1 MNGRTQTAV
10 VIGLVLGAFAG
21 STVARGGYG
30 AVVFLLFWAVV
41 GTLIVC
47 RIANQN
53 VILVG
58 MIPNVVM
65 AVVINLILLTSDPA
79 PVPQVIIGFLFWIW
93 FTAILSL
100 PISVP
105 AYLLRQRLRKLR
117 RRKILEAK
125 WMIPPD
131 SSK

>member
-1 MNGRTQTAV
+1 MNGRTQAAV
-10 VIGLVLGAFAG
+10 VIGVVLAAFAG
-21 STVARGGYG
+21 STVASGGYG
-30 AVVFLLFWAVV
+30 AGVILLFWAVV

-47 RIANQN
+47 RVANQN
-53 VILVG
+53 VILIG
-58 MIPNVVM
+58 MIPNTMM

-79 PVPQVIIGFLFWIW
+79 PLPQVIMGFLFWIW

-125 WMIPPD
+125 WMTPPD